1 MTDSQKLDY
10 LIEQMTGVKAEITE
24 MKEDIAGLKED
35 VAGLKEDVAVLK
47 EDVAGLK
54 EDVAVLKEDVAVL
67 KEDVAGLKEDVAGLK
82 EDVAVLKE
90 DVAVL
95 KEDVAGLQERMD
107 KQENEIRYIRT
118 FQENN
123 LEKGI
128 KIIAEGHVMLL
139 RRLNEA
145 LKITEDDEMLRLRV
159 NVLECDM
166 SRVKEKLAV
175 G

>member
-1 MTDSQKLDY
+1 
-10 LIEQMTGVKAEITE
+10 
-24 MKEDIAGLKED
+24 
-35 VAGLKEDVAVLK
+35 
-47 EDVAGLK
+47 
-54 EDVAVLKEDVAVL
+54 
-67 KEDVAGLKEDVAGLK
+67 
-82 EDVAVLKE
+82 
-90 DVAVL
+90 
-95 KEDVAGLQERMD
+95 MD

>member
-24 MKEDIAGLKED
+24 IKEDIAG
-35 VAGLKEDVAVLK
+35 
-47 EDVAGLK
+47 
-54 EDVAVLKEDVAVL
+54 L

-90 DVAVL
+90 DVVVL
-95 KEDVAGLQERMD
+95 KEDVAVLKEDIANLQERMD
-107 KQENEIRYIRT
+107 KQENELRYIRT

>member
-47 EDVAGLK
+47 EDVA
-54 EDVAVLKEDVAVL
+54 
-67 KEDVAGLKEDVAGLK
+67 
-82 EDVAVLKE
+82 
-90 DVAVL
+90 VL

-107 KQENEIRYIRT
+107 KQENELRYIRT

>member
-35 VAGLKEDVAVLK
+35 VAG
-47 EDVAGLK
+47 
-54 EDVAVLKEDVAVL
+54 
-67 KEDVAGLKEDVAGLK
+67 
-82 EDVAVLKE
+82 LKE

>member
-47 EDVAGLK
+47 EDVA
-54 EDVAVLKEDVAVL
+54 E
-67 KEDVAGLKEDVAGLK
+67 
-82 EDVAVLKE
+82 LKE

-107 KQENEIRYIRT
+107 KQENELRYIRT

>member
-1 MTDSQKLDY
+1 MTDSQKLDF

-47 EDVAGLK
+47 EDVAN
-54 EDVAVLKEDVAVL
+54 
-67 KEDVAGLKEDVAGLK
+67 
-82 EDVAVLKE
+82 
-90 DVAVL
+90 
-95 KEDVAGLQERMD
+95 LQERMD

>member
-24 MKEDIAGLKED
+24 MKEDIAG
-35 VAGLKEDVAVLK
+35 
-47 EDVAGLK
+47 
-54 EDVAVLKEDVAVL
+54 L

-159 NVLECDM
+159 NVLECDT

>member
-24 MKEDIAGLKED
+24 IKEDIAGLKEDVAGLKED

-47 EDVAGLK
+47 EDVT
-54 EDVAVLKEDVAVL
+54 
-67 KEDVAGLKEDVAGLK
+67 GLKEDVAG
-82 EDVAVLKE
+82 LKE

>member
-24 MKEDIAGLKED
+24 M
-35 VAGLKEDVAVLK
+35 
-47 EDVAGLK
+47 
-54 EDVAVLKEDVAVL
+54 
-67 KEDVAGLKEDVAGLK
+67 KEDVAGLK

>member
-35 VAGLKEDVAVLK
+35 VAGLKEDVA
-47 EDVAGLK
+47 
-54 EDVAVLKEDVAVL
+54 
-67 KEDVAGLKEDVAGLK
+67 
-82 EDVAVLKE
+82 
-90 DVAVL
+90 
-95 KEDVAGLQERMD
+95 GLQERMD
-107 KQENEIRYIRT
+107 KQENELRYIRT

>member
-24 MKEDIAGLKED
+24 MKEDVAGLKEDVAVLKEDVAVLKED

-54 EDVAVLKEDVAVL
+54 EDVAVLKEDVA
-67 KEDVAGLKEDVAGLK
+67 
-82 EDVAVLKE
+82 
-90 DVAVL
+90 
-95 KEDVAGLQERMD
+95 GLQERMD
-107 KQENEIRYIRT
+107 KQENELRYIRT

>member
-47 EDVAGLK
+47 EDVA
-54 EDVAVLKEDVAVL
+54 ELKEDVAVL
-67 KEDVAGLKEDVAGLK
+67 KEDVAG
-82 EDVAVLKE
+82 LKE

>member
-47 EDVAGLK
+47 EDVT
-54 EDVAVLKEDVAVL
+54 
-67 KEDVAGLKEDVAGLK
+67 GLKEDVAG
-82 EDVAVLKE
+82 LKE

>member
-24 MKEDIAGLKED
+24 IKEDIAGLKED
-35 VAGLKEDVAVLK
+35 VAG
-47 EDVAGLK
+47 
-54 EDVAVLKEDVAVL
+54 
-67 KEDVAGLKEDVAGLK
+67 
-82 EDVAVLKE
+82 LKE

>member
-24 MKEDIAGLKED
+24 IKEDIAGLKED
-35 VAGLKEDVAVLK
+35 VAGLKEDVA
-47 EDVAGLK
+47 G
-54 EDVAVLKEDVAVL
+54 
-67 KEDVAGLKEDVAGLK
+67 
-82 EDVAVLKE
+82 LKE

>member
-1 MTDSQKLDY
+1 MTDSQKLDF

-35 VAGLKEDVAVLK
+35 VAGLKEDVA
-47 EDVAGLK
+47 GLK
-54 EDVAVLKEDVAVL
+54 EDVAVLKEDVA
-67 KEDVAGLKEDVAGLK
+67 ELK

-90 DVAVL
+90 DVAN
-95 KEDVAGLQERMD
+95 LQERMD
-107 KQENEIRYIRT
+107 KQENELRYIRT

>member
-35 VAGLKEDVAVLK
+35 VAGLKEDVAGLKEDVAVLK

-54 EDVAVLKEDVAVL
+54 EDVAVLKEDVT
-67 KEDVAGLKEDVAGLK
+67 GLKEDVAG
-82 EDVAVLKE
+82 LKE

>member
-1 MTDSQKLDY
+1 MTDSQKLDF

-35 VAGLKEDVAVLK
+35 VAGLKEDVA
-47 EDVAGLK
+47 GLK
-54 EDVAVLKEDVAVL
+54 EDVAVLKEDVA
-67 KEDVAGLKEDVAGLK
+67 ELK

-90 DVAVL
+90 DVAN
-95 KEDVAGLQERMD
+95 LQERMD
-107 KQENEIRYIRT
+107 KQENELRYIRT
-118 FQENN
+118 FQEND

>member
-35 VAGLKEDVAVLK
+35 VAGLKEDVAGLKEDVAVLK

-54 EDVAVLKEDVAVL
+54 EDVAVLKEDVAV
-67 KEDVAGLKEDVAGLK
+67 LK

>member
-1 MTDSQKLDY
+1 MTDSQKLDF

-47 EDVAGLK
+47 EDVAN
-54 EDVAVLKEDVAVL
+54 
-67 KEDVAGLKEDVAGLK
+67 
-82 EDVAVLKE
+82 
-90 DVAVL
+90 
-95 KEDVAGLQERMD
+95 LQERMD
-107 KQENEIRYIRT
+107 KQENELRYIRT

>member
-47 EDVAGLK
+47 EDVAELK
-54 EDVAVLKEDVAVL
+54 
-67 KEDVAGLKEDVAGLK
+67 
-82 EDVAVLKE
+82 
-90 DVAVL
+90 
-95 KEDVAGLQERMD
+95 ERMD

>member
-24 MKEDIAGLKED
+24 IKEDIAGLKED

-54 EDVAVLKEDVAVL
+54 EDVAVLKEDVA
-67 KEDVAGLKEDVAGLK
+67 G
-82 EDVAVLKE
+82 LKE